1 MNLFVIGLEYPVST
15 VVGTLCFLLSPLV
28 LAYRWK
34 RTPSARRLLDA
45 VQRKFTGRPDW
56 RWLRLEHLM
65 LGLVLVTAAN
75 IAWQVATLHCAD
87 DSLAI
92 LASGQAALRGQ
103 NPFLVTYCGGTSP
116 AQIPYGTA
124 EVALNALGA
133 LSGMVLGMWLVWQA
147 LALAVVPLVW
157 SLAGDDRRYVSAVAA
172 TSVLYLPNIA
182 TNIGVENAIVP
193 VAVLLMLYAIGLSA
207 RGRSTLWKGVAAF
220 LSTARFPA
228 LFPLLGSSAPLPRGR
243 WAQATLVLGVF
254 LGSAGLAYALW
265 GWDAIQVVYLGQ
277 FSRVPAESLNAFAL
291 LLVAGWVHPSL
302 VSAAV
307 QGIGLLGLVVF
318 VNLRGYSAVAA
329 SAIPLL
335 GVMLLSQYLSFHFVV
350 WIVPVLLLGGTTP
363 AWLLGYGAIA
373 YLDETYVLWPLG
385 YDRGIW
391 WPYELLGIVL
401 TAILLV
407 VLVRAIRSEEARL
420 RAGRKVDNLSRA

>member
-1 MNLFVIGLEYPVST
+1 MT
-15 VVGTLCFLLSPLV
+15 AVGDLGSPLIFLASFLLSLLV
-28 LAYRWK
+28 LAYRWPTFP
-34 RTPSARRLLDA
+34 RVRAGVDAFGRR
-45 VQRKFTGRPDW
+45 FTGRTDW
-56 RWLRLEHLM
+56 SWLRLWHLM
-65 LGLVLVTAAN
+65 VPLAAITAAN
-75 IAWQVATLHCAD
+75 IYWNVTTLQCE
-87 DSLAI
+87 DSFAI
-92 LASGQAALRGQ
+92 LASGQAVLHGH
-103 NPFLVTYCGGTSP
+103 NPFVVNYCGGTQD
-116 AQIPYGTA
+116 QIPYGLA
-124 EVALNALGA
+124 EVGLNALGA
-133 LSGMVLGMWLVWQA
+133 TSGSILGMYLVWQL

-157 SLAGDDRRYVSAVAA
+157 AIAGDDRRYGSVLVA

-193 VAVLLMLYAIGLSA
+193 VAVLLMLCAIGLSA

-277 FSRVPAESLNAFAL
+277 FSRVPAESLNVFAL

-318 VNLRGYSAVAA
+318 VNLRGYSAVAG

-407 VLVRAIRSEEARL
+407 VLVRTIRSEEARL